1 MSVKTEDRKAIS
13 AESILLDVVSN
24 WPAMETVIKKYDE
37 KAGVCLC
44 CSCLFDT
51 VGDVA
56 ARFSLDESAFLFD
69 LQNAIGQINK
79 LYRDINIAKKG
90 G

>member
-1 MSVKTEDRKAIS
+1 MKSEEKKEIS
-13 AESILLDVVSN
+13 ADTILLDVVSH
-24 WPAMETVIKKYDE
+24 WPATEAVIKKYDE

-56 ARFSLDESAFLFD
+56 ARFALDGDMFLSD
-69 LQNAIGQINK
+69 LKKAIG
-79 LYRDINIAKKG
+79 
-90 G
+90 

>member
-1 MSVKTEDRKAIS
+1 MSVKSEDNKAIS
-13 AESILLDVVSN
+13 EDTILLDIVSN
-24 WPAMETVIKKYDE
+24 WPATETAIKKYDE

-56 ARFSLDESAFLFD
+56 ARFSLDRDAFLSE
-69 LQNAIGQINK
+69 LQKAIEQKNE
-79 LYRDINIAKKG
+79 
-90 G
+90 